1 MEKIC
6 QCNSIDW
13 NSTLYEKDENIQ
25 HICRCCTSKKNRG
38 EMTQSEYESICVFYK
53 KYYSKGVK
61 HIYPPCSWYE

>member
-1 MEKIC
+1 MNKIC
-6 QCNSIDW
+6 ECNSIDW

>member
-1 MEKIC
+1 MEKFC
-6 QCNSIDW
+6 ECNSIDW

-38 EMTQSEYESICVFYK
+38 EITQSEYESICVFYK